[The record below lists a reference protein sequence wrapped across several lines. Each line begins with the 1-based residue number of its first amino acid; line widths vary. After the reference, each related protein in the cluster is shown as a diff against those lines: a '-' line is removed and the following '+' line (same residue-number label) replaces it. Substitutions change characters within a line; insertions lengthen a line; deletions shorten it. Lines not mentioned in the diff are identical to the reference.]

1 MLQVYDRVLTSQSWQ
16 TLVALTIILLWAN
29 ITLGVVDDAR
39 IRLLARTALRLD
51 RIMAPLLVEAMWS
64 SHQSTQRPNLLRD
77 FDIVTRFIG
86 GPTMLAWLDII
97 WMPIFLVVITV
108 IHPYLGVFAVA
119 STLILIL
126 LTLFHRWLTNA
137 KLRRSHELARTAEF
151 RVQQIEKHAE
161 TIRALG
167 MGSGLLARWQL
178 DRDAHQLSQAVTGEY
193 STHVKS
199 LTRSVRL
206 SLQSLIL
213 GFGAWLVLQNEIS
226 AGAIIAASV
235 LLGRALA
242 PVDQVL
248 AGWPQWIA
256 ARSAWRLIDQ
266 HLQSIHVDQR
276 QLTPLPRITGN
287 VSAESLVYFP
297 PGAKRAVI
305 AGLNFSVTPGQM
317 VGIVGP
323 SGSGKS
329 TLVKLLTG
337 TLGPSSGHVRYDGAD
352 VRQYM
357 PHVLGQDLGYM
368 AQNAMFF
375 DGTVSEN
382 IARFSPPMNQNKEAD
397 AGATGVIAAAKLANV
412 HDFIQSLPHGY
423 NTIIGRLGVTLSAGQ
438 AQRLALARALYGPPK
453 VLILDEPNSHLD
465 SKGERALI
473 TAINAMRDVGSS
485 GFITSHR
492 IGLISQMDYLLVL
505 REGRSFLF
513 GARDEVLNKLNHMT
527 SFPGSPTF

>member
-357 PHVLGQDLGYM
+357 PHVLGRTWVTWHKTPCSLTERFRKILLGSRH
-368 AQNAMFF
+368 Q
-375 DGTVSEN
+375 
-382 IARFSPPMNQNKEAD
+382 
-397 AGATGVIAAAKLANV
+397 
-412 HDFIQSLPHGY
+412 
-423 NTIIGRLGVTLSAGQ
+423 
-438 AQRLALARALYGPPK
+438 
-453 VLILDEPNSHLD
+453 
-465 SKGERALI
+465 
-473 TAINAMRDVGSS
+473 
-485 GFITSHR
+485 
-492 IGLISQMDYLLVL
+492 
-505 REGRSFLF
+505 
-513 GARDEVLNKLNHMT
+513 
-527 SFPGSPTF
+527 